1 MPTLPIR
8 WEVAPSRRTAFVVV
22 LGVVALSVVVTWGI
36 DFRLGGYVLAFA
48 LLLAAAFRAF
58 LPARLCLGLLIRSRR
73 LDVTM
78 SLVLAVAVAVLARS
92 VPG

>member
-1 MPTLPIR
+1 MPIR

-22 LGVVALSVVVTWGI
+22 LCLVAVSVLVTMTV
-36 DFRLGGYVLAFA
+36 DFRLGGYVLGFA
-48 LLLAAAFRAF
+48 LALAAAFRAF

-78 SLVLAVAVAVLARS
+78 SLVLAVAVVVLAHE
-92 VPG
+92 VPD

>member
-1 MPTLPIR
+1 MPIR

-22 LGVVALSVVVTWGI
+22 LGVVALSVVVTLGV
-36 DFRLGGYVLAFA
+36 DFRVGGYVLALA
-48 LLLAAAFRAF
+48 LVLAAGFRAF

-78 SLVLAVAVAVLARS
+78 SLVLAAAVAVLARS